1 MTFLRP
7 EGFAPQCFT
16 PERNA
21 AVYFLPARAV
31 RISHIAALALLVLAA
46 VGVSFAPAL
55 AHHGWS
61 WAEEAQSTLT
71 GTIEAISMDPPH
83 PSLKVK
89 AEDGTLWQID
99 LANPAATERAG
110 WRGDSAKPGEAITIL
125 GNRSLDADE
134 KRMKAVRIT
143 VGGKNYDMY
152 PDRIEAD

>member
-1 MTFLRP
+1 MRFLRP
-7 EGFAPQCFT
+7 EGLAPERFAPA
-16 PERNA
+16 RSA
-21 AVYFLPARAV
+21 AAYFPPARAV
-31 RISHIAALALLVLAA
+31 RISQIVVLALLTLAA
-46 VGVSFAPAL
+46 AGVSFAPAL

-61 WAEEAQSTLT
+61 WAEEAQSMLT

-89 AEDGTLWQID
+89 AEDGTVWQID